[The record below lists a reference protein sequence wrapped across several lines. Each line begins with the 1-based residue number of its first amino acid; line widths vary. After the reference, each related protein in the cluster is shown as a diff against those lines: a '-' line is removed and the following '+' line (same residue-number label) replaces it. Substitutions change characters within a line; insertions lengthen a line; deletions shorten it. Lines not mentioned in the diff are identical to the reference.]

1 MSNRL
6 LGTVRASVRDFS
18 WLFRQASV
26 QSTYLYWTVHADR
39 IEAYSLS
46 PVAKRRSYSE
56 FNRFFLSDIDLKH
69 SSELHLRIDAAR
81 VLSILKRMQ
90 RVNPTAPVRI
100 EILGD
105 TSQSGE
111 IQKSRLRLQR
121 DLTWQ
126 AYTSTWEVSDVQ
138 INTRD
143 RFTDEGYFDVQQ
155 SNPYRVSIRTPV
167 SEIENLISM
176 MDDKFE
182 RGFYAIDIRDGKLGL
197 SLPEEYGLG
206 SAVFNPYSV
215 QGPDAVKYFT
225 EEFSRI
231 FDRLKGDV
239 MMYMD
244 PHGTDLAVIHTERKG
259 ATIRHAVESI
269 GVDGK
274 IPLRDQ

>member
-138 INTRD
+138 VNTRD